1 MLPSRRGH
9 PVRVPAALALLLAT
23 AAAGALTACGDSGGL
38 RSAGATP
45 AAQSPARLW
54 PDLTPASSPAYDIG
68 EVDNEVVKGVA
79 VPGGDIREADPVAAV
94 RAEITAHPDD
104 YEGDKAPYRE
114 TARRMADC
122 GSGGSDGSDGSD
134 GPDGERGRC
143 PVLRPYYRDLTGD
156 GRPEMTLGFRL
167 LPEKLTAVRVYT
179 VEKDRLVRVMSYDD
193 AVSAVELA
201 GRTVIVRS
209 PSEVAGYE
217 YRLQW
222 TWDPDQRAMLLTSDE
237 MLRTDDGGKHT
248 KRPSASPSPPPSPP
262 PSPSASRS
270 SSASASPSASAR

>member
-9 PVRVPAALALLLAT
+9 PVRVPAAVALLLAT

-79 VPGGDIREADPVAAV
+79 VPGGDIREANPVAAV

-104 YEGDKAPYRE
+104 YEGDEAPYRE

-122 GSGGSDGSDGSD
+122 DSGGSDGT
-134 GPDGERGRC
+134 DGERGRC

-248 KRPSASPSPPPSPP
+248 KRPSASPST
-262 PSPSASRS
+262 SPSASPS
-270 SSASASPSASAR
+270 PPGPPSASRSASPSASAR